1 MTVTWATPEECL
13 RFWQFAVG
21 LDVSVFESFRRERR
35 QNYSYVAVCDT
46 VIEVRMRATRR
57 EYRLEFITRHWRAR
71 PFVHGLGRDLKNDP
85 TRLCLKPLFEGGSGY
100 DFVQASNTEFY
111 LSLTKLFP
119 RVLVRYN
126 WNLMT
131 VVAVAAAGRGVT
143 STVSRFRN
151 HPLCDF
157 RNLWQLIQNYYVKK

>member
-13 RFWQFAVG
+13 RFWQFAIG

-46 VIEVRMRATRR
+46 VIEVRMRATRWQ
-57 EYRLEFITRHWRAR
+57 YRLEFITRHWRAR
-71 PFVHGLGRDLKNDP
+71 PFVHVLNRDH
-85 TRLCLKPLFEGGSGY
+85 TRLCLKPLIGCECNNLCCN
-100 DFVQASNTEFY
+100 FVQASNTEFY
-111 LSLTKLFP
+111 FSLKRLFP
-119 RVLVRYN
+119 RVLVRYTL
-126 WNLMT
+126 NLL
-131 VVAVAAAGRGVT
+131 AVAAAGTGRGVT
-143 STVSRFRN
+143 TTVSRFRN